1 MKTLIAYSTKYG
13 TTEKC
18 ANLLSEK
25 LGADVTLANISE
37 NRSINLSHFDCV
49 IIGGPIYMGRLK
61 SDTKKFCDKHQDA
74 LAAKKVGLFVC
85 HLENEKSIVDIMA
98 TQFPSNLFDAAVV
111 TNGFGGASL
120 VSKMKGMDKFM
131 FTKIAKSTEDK
142 ENINYTHIE
151 DFAKAIQA

>member
-13 TTEKC
+13 TTKMC
-18 ANLLSEK
+18 ANLLGEK
-25 LGADVTLANISE
+25 LGTDVTLANISE
-37 NRSINLSHFDCV
+37 TRNINLSPFDCV

-61 SDTKKFCDKHQDA
+61 SNTKKFCYRHQDV
-74 LAAKKVGLFVC
+74 LATKKVGLFVC

-98 TQFPSNLFDAAVV
+98 TQFPGKLFDAAAV

-142 ENINYTHIE
+142 ENINYANIE
-151 DFAKAIQA
+151 DFAKTMQT